1 VETRRAPRP
10 TADIPE
16 LMRIMIRLPIEPA
29 MPVPEKVR
37 DLVRSRRAALQEAV
51 GRALRDPQGTEDP
64 PLTEARRNHLTEEL
78 LELYWNDLEWENV
91 TEEERMEGGGI
102 PELTFPGVLALI
114 RGLLLT
120 EVAVDAMAAAE
131 PRPEIVS
138 DFLDF
143 LAGRILDLRESA
155 WGEPGD
161 DGDRAALDL
170 RMTEGLL
177 DRALMEY
184 HGLSPEDVGIL
195 DQP

>member
-1 VETRRAPRP
+1 VE
-10 TADIPE
+10 IPE

-29 MPVPEKVR
+29 MPAPEEVR

-51 GRALRDPQGTEDP
+51 GRALQEPKGTADP
-64 PLTEARRNHLTEEL
+64 PLTPERRDHLTEEL
-78 LELYWNDLEWENV
+78 QELYWNDLEWENV

-143 LAGRILDLRESA
+143 LAGRILDLREAA
-155 WGEPGD
+155 WGEPSD

-195 DQP
+195 DQA

>member
-1 VETRRAPRP
+1 
-10 TADIPE
+10 
-16 LMRIMIRLPIEPA
+16 MRTMIRLPIEPA

-51 GRALRDPQGTEDP
+51 GRALRDPRGTEDP
-64 PLTEARRNHLTEEL
+64 PLTGARRNYLTEEL

-143 LAGRILDLRESA
+143 LAGRILDLREAA